1 MKKILL
7 SSVILFSLITI
18 ACEKDEKKDPPADSI
33 ACTENPRANVSS
45 ALQGKWMYGNFS
57 MTEYWTT
64 NPSTYLGNALQFAI
78 AFKFNAN
85 GTYEQYFTSSTVSAG
100 ITTYQQSVTKGTVVI
115 DEVNK
120 TIKTYACSAH
130 YKRTR
135 NGQTVEER
143 DLAKS
148 ELTAITNYTYA
159 SGIEANGTRRID
171 LTLGGTGSPL
181 SFLYKL

>member
-1 MKKILL
+1 MKKLLLISVILL
-7 SSVILFSLITI
+7 SMATI
-18 ACEKDEKKDPPADSI
+18 ACEKDEKINNTTDSI
-33 ACTENPRANVSS
+33 ACPENPRVNVSS
-45 ALQGKWMYGNFS
+45 DLQGKWMYGNFS
-57 MTEYWTT
+57 MTEYWST

-85 GTYEQYFTSSTVSAG
+85 GTYEQYFTSSSVTAG
-100 ITTYQQSVTKGTVVI
+100 ITTYQQSVTKGTVVF
-115 DEVNK
+115 DEINK

-143 DLAKS
+143 DMAKS
-148 ELTAITNYTYA
+148 ELTAVTNYTYT
-159 SGIEANGTRRID
+159 SGTETNGTRHLK